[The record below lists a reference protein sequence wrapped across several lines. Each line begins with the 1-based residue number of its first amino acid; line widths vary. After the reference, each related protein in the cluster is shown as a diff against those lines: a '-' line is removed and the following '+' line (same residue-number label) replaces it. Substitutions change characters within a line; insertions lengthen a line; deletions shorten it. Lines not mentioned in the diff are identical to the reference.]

1 MSLTRQQLQDRLA
14 GYLNAETKILA
25 GQEYQI
31 GDGVTARKLRRADL
45 GAVQAEIRKL
55 SADIAALDRQASAAR
70 AGRGN
75 GAIRYARPAR

>member
-1 MSLTRQQLQDRLA
+1 MSLTRTQLQARLDT
-14 GYLNAETKILA
+14 YLAAEVKIMSS
-25 GQEYQI
+25 QEYQI

>member
-14 GYLNAETKILA
+14 AYLNAETKILA

-55 SADIAALDRQASAAR
+55 SADIAALDRQANAAR

>member
-1 MSLTRQQLQDRLA
+1 MTRAELQARLSA
-14 GYLNAETKILA
+14 YLAAETKILE

-45 GAVQAEIRKL
+45 GAVQAEIRRL
-55 SADIAALDRQASAAR
+55 SAEIAALDRQAAAAR
-70 AGRGN
+70 SGRGT